1 MNAIV
6 ALLALG
12 NSWRGDDALG
22 LLLADAARQ
31 RAPRTVELRAT
42 QLLGPEDML
51 IMAGAAVALFV
62 DASLRGNAAFAFRRM
77 TPAVHDDG
85 LRHGPRPAQALAWA
99 GLVLDEVP
107 PAFLLAV
114 RGVAFDLEAALS
126 PQAAGHLEEALTL
139 VDMLLT
145 KPRAEHW
152 MTLCTANP

>member
-1 MNAIV
+1 MSIV

-12 NSWRGDDALG
+12 NCLRGDDALG
-22 LLLADAARQ
+22 LLVAEAARQ
-31 RAPRTVELRAT
+31 RAPRTIELRVT
-42 QLLGPEDML
+42 QLLGPEDVL

-62 DASLRGNAAFAFRRM
+62 DASLRGHAALAFRRM

-85 LRHGPRPAQALAWA
+85 LRHGPRPAQTLAWA

-107 PAFLLAV
+107 PTFLLAV

-126 PQAAGHLEEALTL
+126 AQAAAHLQEALTF
-139 VDMLLT
+139 VDMLLA
-145 KPRAEHW
+145 KPHAEHW